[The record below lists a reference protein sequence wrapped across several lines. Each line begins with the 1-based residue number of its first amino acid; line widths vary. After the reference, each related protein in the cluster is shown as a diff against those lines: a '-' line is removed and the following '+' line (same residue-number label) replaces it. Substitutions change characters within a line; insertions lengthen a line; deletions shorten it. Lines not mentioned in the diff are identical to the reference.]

1 MVMQKAIEIAN
12 RFECDLHVLYVQ
24 PPLMT
29 IPFLYDG
36 NFSGTVYN
44 NFTTEEI
51 RQKMDNLALEYKSL
65 LAPGLQLTT
74 EFVSG
79 NWYAMIKEQV
89 ITKKIDLV
97 VIPRNEKKFLGALL
111 YRININRLTLQ
122 TQCPVL
128 TVTRD
133 FDISHLHHIV
143 VPVADFIPVRKLTA
157 ATYLARRV
165 NGVIHLMGYTGNTL
179 SGTDTGTKS
188 LTRSYHLLQNYT
200 NVQVYCATMNRS
212 NTAEET
218 LAYARKVNADLIVVN
233 PGRET
238 ILKGWLGKLMGK
250 YLYKESNIPVLTVA
264 PRQ

>member
-1 MVMQKAIEIAN
+1 MVMQKAVEIAN

-44 NFTTEEI
+44 NYTTDEI
-51 RQKMDNLALEYKSL
+51 QQRMNELAREYKNN
-65 LAPGLQLTT
+65 LAPGLQLNT
-74 EFVSG
+74 EFASG
-79 NWYAMIKEQV
+79 NWYTTVKEQV
-89 ITKKIDLV
+89 ITNKIDLV
-97 VIPRNEKKFLGALL
+97 VIPKNEKKFLGALL

-133 FDISHLHHIV
+133 FNISHLQHIV
-143 VPVADFIPVRKLTA
+143 VPVADFIPVRKLKT

-165 NGVIHLMGYTGNTL
+165 NGIIHLMGYTGDSL
-179 SGTDTGTKS
+179 SDRDKSTKS
-188 LTRSYHLLQNYT
+188 LTRSYQFLQDYT
-200 NVQVYCATMNRS
+200 NVQVYCADSTRS

-218 LAYARKVNADLIVVN
+218 LAYARKVKADLIVVN

-238 ILKGWLGKLMGK
+238 LLKGWLGKLMGK

-264 PRQ
+264 PKQ